1 MQSLGFEPGIAVWKA
16 QTNPP
21 IYGDPL
27 IRIYAKLHD
36 LCNKVLKPIYG
47 TNVSIEE
54 RERERERE
62 RKRALSTYFWKRHN
76 WNTFLD
82 RNNFSDETLS

>member
-54 RERERERE
+54 
-62 RKRALSTYFWKRHN
+62 
-76 WNTFLD
+76 
-82 RNNFSDETLS
+82 